1 MKNRTIYNARKFNI
15 YDNCKKLE
23 NSLLKINGIVDV
35 DFDLSLFY
43 YGDYQINI
51 MEKYREPMMDNKT
64 YYQSRK
70 EIINNIINVA
80 KANDLERSEDA
91 IEDYGEHF
99 YFVFDTYKP
108 WLKEGNI

>member
-1 MKNRTIYNARKFNI
+1 MKNRAIYNAWKFNI

-23 NSLLKINGIVDV
+23 SSLLKIYGIVDV
-35 DFDLSLFY
+35 DFDLSGFY
-43 YGDYQINI
+43 DGDYQII
-51 MEKYREPMMDNKT
+51 ILVKYRVPMMENKT
-64 YYQSRK
+64 YYQTRK

-108 WLKEGNI
+108 WLKEENI

>member
-23 NSLLKINGIVDV
+23 DSLLKINGIVDV
-35 DFDLSLFY
+35 DFDLSGFY
-43 YGDYQINI
+43 DGDYQII
-51 MEKYREPMMDNKT
+51 ILVKYRVPMIENKT
-64 YYQSRK
+64 YYQTRK

-108 WLKEGNI
+108 WLKEENI

>member
-23 NSLLKINGIVDV
+23 DNLLNINGIVDV
-35 DFDLSLFY
+35 DFDLSGFY
-43 YGDYQINI
+43 DGDYQII
-51 MEKYREPMMDNKT
+51 ILVKYRVPMIENKT
-64 YYQSRK
+64 YYQTRK
-70 EIINNIINVA
+70 EIINNIIDVA

-91 IEDYGEHF
+91 IEDYGEYF